1 MPDPGALPAATVP
14 NAAPDAGH
22 GGPARGGLAG
32 LVLGCIGVVY
42 GDIGTSPLY
51 ALRESLRAAS
61 DEGLVRDE
69 VLGVVSL
76 LIWTLVL
83 IVTLKYVI
91 LIMRADNEGEGGTLS
106 LVALLQRA
114 FKRRPGWLLALGM
127 VGISLF
133 FGDAIIT
140 PAVSV
145 LSAVEGMALVA
156 PGFEAWVVPVTL
168 GIIVGLFCVQRYG
181 TASVSVFFG
190 PIMVLWFLVM
200 AALGAMHVGDDLAI
214 LAAFSPVYGLRF
226 LIENGTGSLIVLGSV
241 FLAVTGGEALY
252 TDMGHFGRKPI
263 RIAWGVLVFP
273 ALTLSYLGQGALV
286 LAQPEAAANP
296 FFLLAPEGTL
306 LPLVLLATAA
316 TVIASQAVIS
326 GAFSMMQQAVR
337 MGLLPRLEILH
348 TSASQVGQVYLPKVN
363 MILAVGVLML
373 VLSFGSSGNLAS
385 AYGIA
390 VTGDMVITS
399 ILAFFLFHRA
409 WNWPLWLSVAIMAP
423 LLTLELLFLA
433 ANATKIADGG
443 YVPILIAATM
453 CLLMVIWVRGT
464 SHVLAQ
470 SRAGAT
476 PMDKLAASLAKSTRL
491 ITVPGTA
498 VFLTSDPD
506 VAPAALMHNIKHN
519 HVLHERNLIVNVA
532 LSTRPYV
539 ADARRA
545 TLIRISDRFTRVA
558 LSFGYMEET
567 DVPRALKLAERQGIR
582 VEEMSTSYFLNR
594 RSFRSD
600 PGGGLPVWQEGLFV
614 MLTKSAADATDFYHL
629 PANRV
634 VEMGQQLII

>member
-1 MPDPGALPAATVP
+1 MSDPDALPRDVATESH
-14 NAAPDAGH
+14 AKT
-22 GGPARGGLAG
+22 GGLFK

-51 ALRESLRAAS
+51 AMRESLHAAS
-61 DEGLVRDE
+61 QDGLQRED

-76 LIWTLVL
+76 LIWTLIL
-83 IVTLKYVI
+83 IVTVKYVI

-114 FKRRPGWLLALGM
+114 LKRRPAWLLGMGM

-140 PAVSV
+140 PAISV
-145 LSAVEGMALVA
+145 LSAVEGLELVA
-156 PGFEAWVVPVTL
+156 PGFSGWVVPVTM
-168 GIIVGLFCVQRYG
+168 GIIIVLFWVQRYG
-181 TASVSVFFG
+181 TASVSVLFG
-190 PIMVLWFLVM
+190 PIMVLWFIVM
-200 AALGAMHVGDDLAI
+200 AVLGLMHVGDELSILLAFNPT
-214 LAAFSPVYGLRF
+214 LAVGFLLNNGL
-226 LIENGTGSLIVLGSV
+226 GSFIVLGSV

-252 TDMGHFGRKPI
+252 ADMGHFGKLPI
-263 RIAWGVLVFP
+263 RMAWGIMVFP

-286 LAQPEAAANP
+286 LADPAKAENP
-296 FFLLAPEGTL
+296 FFLMAPEWAL
-306 LPLVLLATAA
+306 LPLVILATAA

-348 TSASQVGQVYLPKVN
+348 TSASQVGQVYLPRVN
-363 MILAVGVLML
+363 MILAIGVLIL
-373 VLSFGSSGNLAS
+373 VVLFNSSANLAS

-399 ILAFFLFHRA
+399 ILAFFLFYRA
-409 WNWPLWLSVAIMAP
+409 WNWPLWLAVGLMAP
-423 LLTLELLFLA
+423 LLTLELFFLA
-433 ANATKIADGG
+433 ANATKLLDGG
-443 YVPILIAATM
+443 YVPIMIASTM
-453 CLLMVIWVRGT
+453 CLMMYTWVRGST
-464 SHVLAQ
+464 YVLEQ
-470 SRAGAT
+470 SRASST
-476 PMDKLAASLAKSTRL
+476 PMTKLAASLAKSTRL

-498 VFLTSDPD
+498 VFLTSDLD

-519 HVLHERNLIVNVA
+519 HVLHAQNLIVNVA

-539 ADARRA
+539 ANAKRV
-545 TLIRISDRFTRVA
+545 TVTPISERFTRIS

-567 DVPRALKLAERQGIR
+567 NVPEALKLSRRQGIHI
-582 VEEMSTSYFLNR
+582 EDMTTSYFLNR

-600 PGGGLPVWQEGLFV
+600 PRGGLPVWQEGLFV
-614 MLTKSAADATDFYHL
+614 TLTKSAADATDFYHL